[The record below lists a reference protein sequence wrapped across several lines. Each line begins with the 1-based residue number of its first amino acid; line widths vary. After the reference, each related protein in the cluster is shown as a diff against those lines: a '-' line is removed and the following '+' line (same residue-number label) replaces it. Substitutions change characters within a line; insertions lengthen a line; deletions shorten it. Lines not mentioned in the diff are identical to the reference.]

1 MTGGQIRFDTGPLG
15 DGTLF
20 RAPKAIIRADS
31 AVGVGPA
38 LAAMQAATER
48 GCWLAGYLS
57 YELGH
62 ALIPR
67 LAGLMPADR
76 QMPLILMG
84 VFDGPHP
91 ADPLPSPDGVA
102 IGAVRPLWDRARY
115 DAAIA
120 AVHGLIESGDTYQI
134 NLTFPLQAEVEGDPL
149 AIYAALAARQPVGE
163 GAFVDLGGPVVLSRS
178 PELFF
183 AVDAD
188 RHITTRPMKGTA
200 ARGDTPAND
209 AQAAQALHGS
219 AKNRAENLMIVDLLR
234 NDISRICLP
243 GTVRVPQL
251 FHVET
256 YVTVHQ
262 MVSTVQGQLAPD
274 AGLAQILAALFPCG
288 SITGAP
294 KVRSMQII
302 ADLEGAA
309 REIYC
314 GAIGWVD
321 PAGPMRFNVAIRS
334 PWVET
339 PGRLRLNVGGGIVH
353 DSQAGSEWE
362 EALCKA
368 AFLGRSPTV

>member
-1 MTGGQIRFDTGPLG
+1 MG

-31 AVGVGPA
+31 AAGVGPA

-91 ADPLPSPDGVA
+91 ADPLPSTDGVA

-134 NLTFPLQAEVEGDPL
+134 NLTFPLQAEVEGDSL

-188 RHITTRPMKGTA
+188 RRITTRPMKGTA

-256 YVTVHQ
+256 YATVHQ

-302 ADLEGAA
+302 AELEGAA
-309 REIYC
+309 REVYC

-368 AFLGRSPTV
+368 AFLGRSPTA

>member
-20 RAPKAIIRADS
+20 RAPQAIIRADS
-31 AVGVGPA
+31 AAGVGPA

-115 DAAIA
+115 DTAIA

-188 RHITTRPMKGTA
+188 RRITTRPMKGTA

-256 YVTVHQ
+256 YATVHQ
-262 MVSTVQGQLAPD
+262 LVSTVQGQLAPD

-309 REIYC
+309 REVYC

-321 PAGPMRFNVAIRS
+321 PAGPMRFSVAIRS

-339 PGRLRLNVGGGIVH
+339 PGMLRLNVGGGIVH

-368 AFLGRSPTV
+368 AFLGRSPTA

>member
-1 MTGGQIRFDTGPLG
+1 MTCGQIRFDTGPLG
-15 DGTLF
+15 GGTLF
-20 RAPKAIIRADS
+20 STPQAIIRADS
-31 AVGVGPA
+31 AAGVGPA
-38 LAAMQAATER
+38 LAAMQAATDR

-84 VFDGPHP
+84 VFDGPRP
-91 ADPLPSPDGVA
+91 ADSLPAPDGVT

-149 AIYAALAARQPVGE
+149 ALYAALAARQPVGE
-163 GAFVDLGGPVVLSRS
+163 GAFVDLGGPIVLSRS

-188 RHITTRPMKGTA
+188 RRITTRPMKGTA
-200 ARGDTPAND
+200 ARGDTAAQD
-209 AQAAQALHGS
+209 AQASQALHGS

-243 GTVRVPQL
+243 GSVRVPQL

-256 YVTVHQ
+256 YATVHQ
-262 MVSTVQGQLAPD
+262 MVSTVQGQLEPG

-302 ADLEGAA
+302 AELEGAA
-309 REIYC
+309 REVYC

-321 PAGPMRFNVAIRS
+321 PAGPMRFSVAIRS
-334 PWVET
+334 PWFEA

-362 EALCKA
+362 EALCKS
-368 AFLGRSPTV
+368 AFLGRSPTA

>member
-20 RAPKAIIRADS
+20 RAPQAIIRADS
-31 AVGVGPA
+31 AAGVGPA

-76 QMPLILMG
+76 RMPLILMG

-120 AVHGLIESGDTYQI
+120 TVHGLIESGDTYQI

-188 RHITTRPMKGTA
+188 RRITTRPMKGTA

-256 YVTVHQ
+256 YATVHQ

-302 ADLEGAA
+302 AELEGAA
-309 REIYC
+309 REVYC

-321 PAGPMRFNVAIRS
+321 PAGPMRFSVAIRS

-339 PGRLRLNVGGGIVH
+339 PGMLRLNVGGGIVH

-368 AFLGRSPTV
+368 AFLGRSPTA

>member
-1 MTGGQIRFDTGPLG
+1 VTGGQIRFDTGPLG

-31 AVGVGPA
+31 AAGVGPA

-188 RHITTRPMKGTA
+188 RRITTRPMKGTA

-256 YVTVHQ
+256 YATVHQ

-321 PAGPMRFNVAIRS
+321 PAGPMRFSVAIRS

-368 AFLGRSPTV
+368 AFLGRSPTA